1 MTAVSTPRLAR
12 IACGALIAGGIALI
26 ATSGGSAGT
35 WVNSLACTAQSD
47 AQSLDAQLA
56 AAGSPLAGDGAVF
69 VREGIANDIDP
80 RLLVAIAAQET
91 MLETYG
97 PAQAI
102 RNPFGLGPG
111 IAFADESEAIAM
123 AARTLGNYVAD
134 GLVTIP
140 QIGGRWAPVGAS
152 NDPGAL
158 NGHWPAGVSQFFTTL
173 GGDPS
178 RPVMASRQDPAP
190 TCAPAAATAA
200 PAYLSSQPSV
210 IPAITPTD
218 GPGVVVVWGGQVP
231 AAQGPAPAQGGDPRT
246 GRPAVLTDFAFP
258 VAAPKGSPV
267 RYADAGEAPV
277 TITSGSGAAV
287 VAPIAG
293 TLRIAAAADRAA
305 GIGFW
310 VAGPSGDRVGIGAL
324 ASYEDGMREGASV
337 VAGQLIGR
345 ANGVTA
351 VSWRR
356 DGAAVAMH
364 PLLAATRPSD

>member
-1 MTAVSTPRLAR
+1 MTPVHSPRLAR
-12 IACGALIAGGIALI
+12 IACGALIAGGIALV
-26 ATSGGSAGT
+26 ATSGGTAEG
-35 WVNSLACTAQSD
+35 WVNTLRCTAQSD

-56 AAGSPLAGDGAVF
+56 AAGSPLAGDGATF

-80 RLLVAIAAQET
+80 RLIVAIAAQET

-102 RNPFGLGPG
+102 HNPFGLGPG
-111 IAFADESEAIAM
+111 IEFDDESEAIAM

-152 NDPGAL
+152 NDPGGL
-158 NGHWPAGVSQFFTTL
+158 NGGWPAGVSQFFSTL

-200 PAYLSSQPSV
+200 PGYLAAQPSV

-218 GPGVVVVWGGQVP
+218 GPGVVVVWGGKVP
-231 AAQGPAPAQGGDPRT
+231 DARGASADSGGDPRT
-246 GRPAVLTDFAFP
+246 GRPAVIEGFAFP
-258 VAAPKGSPV
+258 VASPKGSPV
-267 RYADAGEAPV
+267 RYADAGDAPV
-277 TITSGSGAAV
+277 TITSAAGAAV
-287 VAPIAG
+287 VAPITG
-293 TLRIAAAADRAA
+293 TLRIAAPADRTT

-310 VAGPSGDRVGIGAL
+310 VVGPSGDRVGLGAL
-324 ASYEDGMREGASV
+324 ATYEDGMREGTDV
-337 VAGQLIGR
+337 LAGQPIGR
-345 ANGVTA
+345 ANGATA
-351 VSWRR
+351 VAWRR
-356 DGAAVAMH
+356 GSATIAVH
-364 PLLAATRPSD
+364 PMLSATRPSD